1 MQVCHS
7 LQQLDHVGLDLSL
20 RVILDCRQGLMKEI
34 GRKNLL
40 LSGDAPSF

>member
-20 RVILDCRQGLMKEI
+20 RVILIYIQGLMKDR